1 MRLGTVLCTPRLN
14 PAVEVRGSKLHN
26 CASRLR
32 LGVFA
37 FLGLAVLLWRRRR
50 FLCPNAVDPSTI
62 SSQPVVVTKKQ
73 STRFERLIGPGVVI
87 ESVSLVRRACKD
99 DDLLAILGIVPAI
112 VKDNVHRAVHRIN
125 RKPLEELF
133 GPIVNRIVVHPRGR
147 TPVLASIVGTRDE
160 YVEIAIAIIAP

>member
-50 FLCPNAVDPSTI
+50 FFCPNAVDPPAI
-62 SSQPVVVTKKQ
+62 GSQPVVVAEKQ
-73 STRFERLIGPGVVI
+73 SARFERLIGPSVVV
-87 ESVSLVRRACKD
+87 ESVSLVRRTCKD
-99 DDLLAILGIVPAI
+99 NDLLAILG
-112 VKDNVHRAVHRIN
+112 
-125 RKPLEELF
+125 
-133 GPIVNRIVVHPRGR
+133 
-147 TPVLASIVGTRDE
+147 
-160 YVEIAIAIIAP
+160 